1 MEVSLRNGRERY
13 ISVCWA
19 FAHRVSKN
27 LYMQSS
33 ILSARTDAHCGWSFL
48 ERTALEVG
56 MTGAELNGGDE
67 MLDVGVSFG
76 PAEVVI
82 TANGM
87 NAKDTSLSILE

>member
-1 MEVSLRNGRERY
+1 
-13 ISVCWA
+13 
-19 FAHRVSKN
+19 
-27 LYMQSS
+27 
-33 ILSARTDAHCGWSFL
+33 
-48 ERTALEVG
+48 